1 MFYPAASVRDG
12 DAAETT
18 MSAKSPERVPVS
30 VIAVNSSPPPRPLLT
45 PPNSPADGRAVFVR
59 GPSHNA
65 TPWPG
70 WLSRERPPSI
80 DVGTAAAGGDDDG
93 ALRRSTSATLSNDA
107 TSSSMPQSPH
117 HYGSTYH
124 RVPEVVDAAVMVP

>member
-1 MFYPAASVRDG
+1 VFYPAASVRDG

-80 DVGTAAAGGDDDG
+80 DVGTAAGSGDDG

>member
-1 MFYPAASVRDG
+1 VFYPAASVRDG

-30 VIAVNSSPPPRPLLT
+30 VIAANSSPPPRPLLT

-80 DVGTAAAGGDDDG
+80 DVGTAAAGGDDG